1 MFKKIIG
8 CLLLI
13 MATANI
19 AEAIDGD
26 LDLDGD
32 VDFQDF
38 LLLVQNFG
46 KQGPPSP
53 ARIDTIYVTKTDT
66 LFAPSDTIYVTKIDT
81 LFTTIR
87 DTIYVSKVDTI
98 YIEAGAPVIPY
109 DRDLYKHWID
119 ADRDCQDTRQ
129 EVLIA
134 ESVQPVVLDDRGCR
148 VVSGEWLDLYTGQ
161 TFTDPSKL
169 DIDHFIP
176 LSEAHRSGA
185 DTWTP
190 EQRQSFAND
199 LTNEHSLIAVSASAN
214 RSKGDRD
221 PANWLPPD
229 ESFQCEYIKQWI
241 AVKEYFNLNMDATE
255 RTFLQNHP
263 CLQND

>member
-1 MFKKIIG
+1 MFKRIVG

-53 ARIDTIYVTKTDT
+53 ARIDTIYVTKIDT

-81 LFTTIR
+81 VFTTIR
-87 DTIYVSKVDTI
+87 DTIYVSKVDTF

-129 EVLIA
+129 EVLIS
-134 ESVQPVVLDDRGCR
+134 ESLQPVVLDDRGCR

-199 LTNEHSLIAVSASAN
+199 LMNEHSLIAVSASAN

-229 ESFQCEYIKQWI
+229 ESFQCEYIKRWV
-241 AVKEYFNLNMDATE
+241 AVKEHFNLRMDATE
-255 RTFLQNHP
+255 RNFLQNHP